1 MFFPSKVRHL
11 RAEDL
16 LKVLPRR
23 ARALTGRHSL
33 ETGPGWEKWDGELDQ
48 LFLESK
54 GAFRGPETVRSSPPP
69 PPKDRDI
76 AQAS

>member
-48 LFLESK
+48 LFLETK
-54 GAFRGPETVRSSPPP
+54 GAFRGQKQLEAPHPLLLKIGT
-69 PPKDRDI
+69 
-76 AQAS
+76 